1 MTEKIEVTKVV
12 KKHYAKVAKQ
22 DAGCCSNKCGCG
34 DEMSA
39 EEISAQIG
47 YSQEEMNLVPEANLG
62 LGCGNPI
69 ALGQFNPGETVVDLG
84 SGAGIDCFL
93 AAKKVGASGHVIGID
108 MTDEMLEK
116 ARKNA
121 KTHGFKNVEFRKGY
135 IDQLPIDDSSIDI
148 IISNCVINLAPD
160 KLAVYKDAFRV
171 LKSGGRMYV
180 SDIVLLAELTP
191 EQRADEEL
199 IAGCVGGALLKDDY
213 ISIVK
218 EAGFRTEIMMED
230 RDISKSQYQG
240 MPVMS
245 LKLGAYK
252 D

>member
-1 MTEKIEVTKVV
+1 MNQEIEVTKIV

-22 DAGCCSNKCGCG
+22 DDSGCCTTQCGCK
-34 DEMSA
+34 DATS
-39 EEISAQIG
+39 EEISAAIG

-69 ALGQFNPGETVVDLG
+69 ALGEFHDGETVVDLG
-84 SGAGIDCFL
+84 SGAGFDCFL
-93 AAKKVGASGHVIGID
+93 AARKVGQSGHVIGVD

-116 ARKNA
+116 ARENA
-121 KTHGFKNVEFRKGY
+121 EKHGFKNVEFRKGY
-135 IDQLPIDDSSIDI
+135 IDNLPIDDASIDI

-171 LKSGGRMYV
+171 LRPGGRMYV
-180 SDIVLLAELTP
+180 SDMVLLAELTP
-191 EQRADEEL
+191 EQRSNEEL
-199 IAGCVGGALLKDDY
+199 IAGCVGGALLRDDY
-213 ISIVK
+213 LAIVK
-218 EAGFRTEIMMED
+218 QAGFRTEILMED
-230 RDISKSQYQG
+230 KEISKTQYG
-240 MPVMS
+240 GLPVIS

>member
-1 MTEKIEVTKVV
+1 MTEKIEVTQVV
-12 KKHYAKVAKQ
+12 KKHYAKVAK
-22 DAGCCSNKCGCG
+22 DDTGCCSTQCGCG
-34 DEMSA
+34 KDTTA
-39 EEISAQIG
+39 EEISRAIG
-47 YSQEEMNLVPEANLG
+47 YSEEEMNLVPEANLG

-69 ALGQFNPGETVVDLG
+69 ALGQFNEGETVVDLG

-93 AAKKVGASGHVIGID
+93 AAKKVGPTGHVIGVD

-121 KTHGFKNVEFRKGY
+121 ITHGFENVEFRKGY
-135 IDQLPIDDSSIDI
+135 IDQLPIDDESIDI

-171 LKSGGRMYV
+171 LKPGGRMYV

-191 EQRADEEL
+191 EQRADENL
-199 IAGCVGGALLKDDY
+199 IAGCVGGALLVDDY
-213 ISIVK
+213 IAIVK
-218 EAGFRTEIMMED
+218 EAGFRTEIIMED